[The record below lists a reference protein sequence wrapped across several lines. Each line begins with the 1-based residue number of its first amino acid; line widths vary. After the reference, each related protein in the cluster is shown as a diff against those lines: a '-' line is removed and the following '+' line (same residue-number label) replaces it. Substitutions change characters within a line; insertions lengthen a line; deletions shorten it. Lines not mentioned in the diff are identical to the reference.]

1 MSFYCFSLISESM
14 SALVTKAV
22 PKNCG
27 NETAVAVPVLPVVV
41 MSVEYSTT
49 STNSGVLLL

>member
-1 MSFYCFSLISESM
+1 M

-27 NETAVAVPVLPVVV
+27 SETAVAVPVLPVVV